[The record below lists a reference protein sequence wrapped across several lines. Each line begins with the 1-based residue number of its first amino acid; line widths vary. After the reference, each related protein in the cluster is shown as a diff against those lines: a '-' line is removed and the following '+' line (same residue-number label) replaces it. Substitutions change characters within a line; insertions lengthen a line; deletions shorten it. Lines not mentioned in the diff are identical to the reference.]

1 MAQQIH
7 PKVEE
12 MMERSDSAQ
21 TVDLVFVC
29 EPDRA
34 SDISRNIEELGD
46 CVTSVLPGDVVV
58 ASVTVGN
65 VPELVRPDCILSVS
79 PDREARA
86 LA

>member
-7 PKVEE
+7 PKVEAMIE
-12 MMERSDSAQ
+12 GFDSSK

-29 EPDRA
+29 EDNRA
-34 SDISRNIEELGD
+34 EDVSRAIEELGD
-46 CVTSVLPGDVVV
+46 EVSSELPGDVVV
-58 ASVTVGN
+58 ATVTVEN
-65 VPELVRPDCILSVS
+65 LPALVRPDYILSVS